1 MRHIMQWGEEARHL
15 GAFGQQLFWGLAFA
29 AASRA
34 VDATLM
40 RISAADGV
48 EPVLEGVAF

>member
-1 MRHIMQWGEEARHL
+1 MQHIMQWGKEPRHR

-34 VDATLM
+34 VDTTLM
-40 RISAADGV
+40 RSSAADRV